1 MSSKVLFNFTLK
13 LYALYRIHIL
23 LIHVYSFKC
32 IFMTLFRDIRESL
45 LPRKQSVYN
54 NNTAVTFGGSVHI
67 DG

>member
-1 MSSKVLFNFTLK
+1 MHFHEL
-13 LYALYRIHIL
+13 
-23 LIHVYSFKC
+23 
-32 IFMTLFRDIRESL
+32 TLFRDIRESL